1 MNNTCT
7 AKVLIIN
14 INTDQTTPTETF
26 KLNEKKENFD
36 EIEEDLNILFDGNH
50 RKPWEIL
57 LERFFDI
64 LDWI

>member
-1 MNNTCT
+1 
-7 AKVLIIN
+7 
-14 INTDQTTPTETF
+14 
-26 KLNEKKENFD
+26 
-36 EIEEDLNILFDGNH
+36 LNILFDGNH